1 MKLKSDFHPR
11 LIGFCGLAGISRSL
25 LIESLIRGLDQFKIG
40 LIKEESVLTVNRDG
54 GLSSAEVI
62 YSRGHLK
69 FQGES
74 YGLEKE
80 FFKDCELVFVEGYD
94 LVDYPKF
101 LVIDQNDQTVLEYQT
116 GKIPGAIGV
125 IQMDGGADI
134 PLLDLPVFHQN
145 DIEGIRSLIFHK
157 MNESLEKVSLQGLV
171 LAGGRS
177 LRMGQDKA
185 LLNYQGRP
193 HARQLWETL
202 EQLGIKSFIS
212 CRPDQLERQ
221 EMAECPMIPDRF
233 LDFGPLGG
241 ILSAMA
247 QYPNT
252 AWIVIACDLPFITT
266 NRVLDLIR
274 ERDPLK
280 QATAYFNY
288 ERKQFEPLFAIYEP
302 RIYSRMLHFLGEGL
316 TCPQKVL
323 FNSAIKKLPLAE
335 QSFLANANTPEDRKK
350 IISMMEGM
358 NL

>member
-11 LIGFCGLAGISRSL
+11 LFGFCGLTGARRSI
-25 LIESLIRGLDQFKIG
+25 LIENLIRGLGQFKIG
-40 LIKEESVLTVNRDG
+40 YIKDEPAISGNRDG
-54 GLSSAEVI
+54 GQSSAEVI
-62 YSRGHLK
+62 YSRGHLQV
-69 FQGES
+69 QGES
-74 YGLEKE
+74 FGLEKE
-80 FFKDCELVFVEGYD
+80 FFKDCELVFVEGHD
-94 LVDYPKF
+94 HVDYPKF
-101 LVIDQNDQTVLEYQT
+101 LVIDQSHQAVSEYQT
-116 GKIPGAIGV
+116 GKIPGVIGV
-125 IQMDGGADI
+125 IQMDSGEA
-134 PLLDLPVFHQN
+134 PFLDLPIFHQN
-145 DIEGIRSLIFHK
+145 DIEGISSLIINRMK
-157 MNESLEKVSLQGLV
+157 KSLEKVSLQGLV
-171 LAGGRS
+171 LAGGKS

-185 LLNYQGRP
+185 LLNYQGKA

-221 EMAECPMIPDRF
+221 EMADCPMITDRF

-247 QYPNT
+247 QYPDT
-252 AWIVIACDLPFITT
+252 AWIVIACDLPFI
-266 NRVLDLIR
+266 NADRVLDLIR

-280 QATAYFNY
+280 QATAYFNF

-335 QSFLANANTPEDRKK
+335 QSFLANANTPEDREK

-358 NL
+358 HL